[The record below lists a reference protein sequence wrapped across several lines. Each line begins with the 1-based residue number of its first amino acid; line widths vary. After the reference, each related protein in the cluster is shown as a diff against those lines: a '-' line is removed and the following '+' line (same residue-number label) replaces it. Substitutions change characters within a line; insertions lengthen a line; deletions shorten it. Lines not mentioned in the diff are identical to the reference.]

1 MPLMLPNAR
10 QYQGARGTRAQGSVS
25 SREVVV
31 LKSTSSTEAEPAAP
45 PAAAMPAYPH
55 SEQGYDTSLTFLQ
68 FGRAA
73 GRPHS
78 ARPTRSPECRS
89 VPLSIEQNSA
99 VCWLAAAGYF

>member
-31 LKSTSSTEAEPAAP
+31 LKSTSSTAGGRAGGAARGCL
-45 PAAAMPAYPH
+45 YPH